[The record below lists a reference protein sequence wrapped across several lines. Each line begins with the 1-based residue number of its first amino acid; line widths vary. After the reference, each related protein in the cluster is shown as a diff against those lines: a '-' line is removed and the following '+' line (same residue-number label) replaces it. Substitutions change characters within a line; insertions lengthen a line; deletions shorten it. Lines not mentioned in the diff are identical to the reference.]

1 MRVARFDSTPV
12 CGKTV
17 FETGPDQRPSAFNQN
32 YTRDSAMP
40 YGRQLRGLDG
50 ILDAKPNDAYYQDS
64 WSGSDQ
70 AKINASHADDTV
82 GNGIFDGLAAPP
94 VQHAGNGVFEARYS
108 EPGYLYRERL
118 GRPSE
123 VLDQT
128 TGNPIIY
135 HPNAGGSWH
144 EDVLRTYRKWDVETP
159 RYYSGP
165 PYTQTAGLALGAED
179 EDKKTPAP
187 STQKS
192 DMGQYAPYA
201 IGGLLL
207 GAAAAMLYKQYKKGE
222 LL

>member
-1 MRVARFDSTPV
+1 M
-12 CGKTV
+12 
-17 FETGPDQRPSAFNQN
+17 
-32 YTRDSAMP
+32 
-40 YGRQLRGLDG
+40 
-50 ILDAKPNDAYYQDS
+50 DAYYQDS
-64 WSGSDQ
+64 WSGDDL
-70 AKINASHADDTV
+70 AKLNASHADDTV
-82 GNGIFDGLAAPP
+82 GNGIFDSLAAPP

-165 PYTQTAGLALGAED
+165 PYTQIQAPLGADDTES
-179 EDKKTPAP
+179 EDKPLSP
-187 STQKS
+187 SGTS
-192 DMGQYAPYA
+192 DTAKYAPYA

-207 GAAAAMLYKQYKKGE
+207 GVAAAMVYKQYKKGD
-222 LL
+222 LI